1 MNKIVVGTNILVS
14 ALYRPEGTP
23 GRILDLVINGQALLC
38 YDSRIISEYMDVLA
52 RPKFQ
57 FNSSKVSELIEL
69 LVDMGLSV
77 VPAPSIIDMP
87 DEDDRMFYEVAK
99 ACDASL
105 VTGSSKHFPDEP
117 FIFTAAEYLKAV
129 LQTSNEDE

>member
-1 MNKIVVGTNILVS
+1 MRRSAPLGMIGKPGGPAMNKIVVGTNILVS

-87 DEDDRMFYEVAK
+87 DEY
-99 ACDASL
+99 
-105 VTGSSKHFPDEP
+105 
-117 FIFTAAEYLKAV
+117 
-129 LQTSNEDE
+129 